1 MENIK
6 PLRIVGFVAICIAV
20 LALIS
25 LVFPKNGIF
34 LYTEVKKVH
43 SQENPDSVTYDT
55 VKLKF
60 PSFRSFF
67 TMDTTHYANIDN
79 ILNHK
84 IDSNLLKELN
94 STQDSLDAFRKISAS
109 NPGKIHYPKN
119 DKRVLHSF
127 FDALEKA
134 EDEEGSVRI
143 LHYGD
148 SQIEMDRITSY
159 IREQLQIK
167 FGGYGPGF
175 QPAVQVI
182 ANISTRQTT
191 SGNFVRY
198 ASWGFDDNKVDH
210 GRYGPMLN
218 FCELDGNGGSVS
230 FTPSHQAYSKA
241 QLINNVKVLVGSL
254 ESNLSVT
261 LRGDGTSYGTKTA
274 SAGTGIQMLEWNLET
289 FPKTI
294 SVSFS
299 GGGTPEVYGIALDGK
314 TGVSVDNLPMR
325 GCSGTIFKRTNSTIL
340 SKSYELLN
348 VKLLILEFGGNM
360 MPSINGPKTAENYGK
375 NFYDQI
381 MYLKKQKPDMDILVI
396 GPADM
401 SKRINGSMQSYP
413 DLPIVVENLKKAAFD
428 AGGAYWDTYSVM
440 GGNNSMPT
448 WVEQGLAG
456 KDYIH
461 FTTDGA
467 KKISELFYEAL
478 INDYNEYRLEKRI
491 KKLNG
496 EPEVDTT
503 SINKDT
509 VTTAANTDTPSGEKA
524 KGIKKVKRTKITA
537 AKPIIHTVKS
547 GETLWEIAQKY
558 GISIEDL
565 MADNDMTSDLLNE
578 GQTLK
583 IIKKK
588 TN

>member
-1 MENIK
+1 MENVK

-25 LVFPKNGIF
+25 LIFPKNGIF

-43 SQENPDSVTYDT
+43 SQENPDSVSYDT
-55 VKLKF
+55 IKLKF
-60 PSFRSFF
+60 PTFTSFF
-67 TMDTTHYANIDN
+67 SMDTTHYANIDN

-109 NPGKIHYPKN
+109 NPGKIHYPNN
-119 DKRVLHSF
+119 DKKVLHSF
-127 FDALEKA
+127 FEALEKA
-134 EDEEGSVRI
+134 EEENGSVRI

-182 ANISTRQTT
+182 PNISTRQTT

-198 ASWGFDDNKVDH
+198 ASWGFEDNKVDH

-218 FCELDGNGGSVS
+218 FSELDGSGGSVS

-261 LRGDGTSYGTKTA
+261 LRGDGISYGTKTA
-274 SAGTGIQMLEWNLET
+274 SIGTGIQMLEWNLES

-299 GGGTPEVYGIALDGK
+299 GGGSPEIYGIALDGK
-314 TGVSVDNLPMR
+314 SGVSVDNLPMR

-375 NFYDQI
+375 NFYEQI

-440 GGNNSMPT
+440 GGHNSMPT

-461 FTTDGA
+461 FSTKGA
-467 KKISELFYEAL
+467 QKISELFYEAL

-496 EPEVDTT
+496 QPEHDG
-503 SINKDT
+503 ST
-509 VTTAANTDTPSGEKA
+509 VNTDTSSNTTTDTNNSSSEKA
-524 KGIKKVKRTKITA
+524 KEFQQVTDVKTIKYKS
-537 AKPIIHTVKS
+537 IIHKVVS

-558 GISIEDL
+558 DVSIEEI
-565 MADNDMTSDLLNE
+565 MADNSMTSDMLNE

-583 IIKKK
+583 INKKK
-588 TN
+588 K